1 MPDVVAQ
8 SLVIGLVQGG
18 TYGLIALGLVLAYRG
33 SRVLNFAQA
42 EIGTASLF
50 IAWIVAGA
58 WRQPY
63 WMGALAALAFAL
75 VVGLVFERF
84 VVRPM
89 ADAPRLSVA
98 VATIGLF
105 GLLVALEAYL
115 NGPTPRFLSPPLGG
129 QGVQIAGVFVSPTQ
143 FLTFGVIAA
152 IAAALTFFLRRT
164 DFGLAVLAAAE
175 DSTAARL
182 VGVPLSRVSMFTWGV
197 AALLSSIAALLIE
210 PTITLISPNGIGIR
224 LFICGLAAALLGGM
238 TSLVGAFVGGL
249 VVGVLT
255 AEATYLAPDG
265 FNGAFTVVLF
275 VIVMGVLLLRP
286 QGLLGKPPAR
296 AETA

>member
-1 MPDVVAQ
+1 MAQ

-50 IAWIVAGA
+50 IAWIVSGA
-58 WRQPY
+58 WHKPY
-63 WMGALAALAFAL
+63 WMGALAAIGAAL
-75 VVGLVFERF
+75 LIGLVFERL

-115 NGPTPRFLSPPLGG
+115 NGPTPRYLPVPIGGLGP
-129 QGVQIAGVFVSPTQ
+129 QIAGVYVSWTQ
-143 FLTFGVIAA
+143 LLTFAIIAVIAA
-152 IAAALTFFLRRT
+152 GLTLFLRYT
-164 DFGLAVLAAAE
+164 DFGLGVMAASE

-182 VGVPLSRVSMFTWGV
+182 VGVPLSRVSMFTWG
-197 AALLSSIAALLIE
+197 AAAVLSALAALLIE
-210 PTITLISPNGIGIR
+210 PTITLIAPNGIGIR

-238 TSLVGAFVGGL
+238 TSLVGAFIGGL

-255 AEATYLAPDG
+255 AEAAYLAPQG

-275 VIVMGVLLLRP
+275 VIVMAVLLLRP
-286 QGLLGKPPAR
+286 QGLLGKAAAR

>member
-1 MPDVVAQ
+1 MAQ
-8 SLVIGLVQGG
+8 ALVIGLVQGG

-50 IAWIVAGA
+50 IAWIVVGA
-58 WRQPY
+58 WHQPY
-63 WMGALAALAFAL
+63 WMGALAAIASAL
-75 VVGLVFERF
+75 VIGLLFERLI
-84 VVRPM
+84 VRPM
-89 ADAPRLSVA
+89 ATAPRLSVA

-115 NGPTPRFLSPPLGG
+115 NGPTPRYLVPPLGG
-129 QGVQIAGVFVSPTQ
+129 RGLQIAGVYVSPTQ
-143 FLTFGVIAA
+143 FLTFGVIAV
-152 IAAALTFFLRRT
+152 IAAGLTYFLRKT

-182 VGVPLSRVSMFTWGV
+182 VGVPLGRVSMFTWG
-197 AALLSSIAALLIE
+197 AAAVLSALAALLIE
-210 PTITLISPNGIGIR
+210 PTITLIAPNGIGIR

-249 VVGVLT
+249 IVGVLT
-255 AEATYLAPDG
+255 AEATQLAPNG
-265 FNGAFTVVLF
+265 LNGAFTIVLF
-275 VIVMGVLLLRP
+275 LIVMAVLLFRP
-286 QGLLGKPPAR
+286 QGLLGKPAAR